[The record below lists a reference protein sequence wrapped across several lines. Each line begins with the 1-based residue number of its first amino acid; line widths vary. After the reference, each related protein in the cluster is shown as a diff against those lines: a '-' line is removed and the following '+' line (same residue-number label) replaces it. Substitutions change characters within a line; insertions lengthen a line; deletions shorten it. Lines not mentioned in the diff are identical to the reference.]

1 MNLGRVTTNCWNVS
15 KCSGWNHRYEQHKC
29 GICWRLLLDAEMCP
43 VIILFGIVKN
53 PKWLWK
59 TSCLWKNWLGNRKKI
74 RFLFLRSTK
83 ITRYQICWIP
93 TFKRLKSCKRTSFW
107 KSFCLQK
114 NPQSCLGARKTK
126 NTYGKERADVNLA
139 SKNGATPLYLAA
151 TWERTE
157 CLIHLLDARAKVTQL
172 QTSGVFS
179 GVIELPIAGAN
190 SVPQKRLHR
199 LHWLLPH
206 FWGDQAWC

>member
-1 MNLGRVTTNCWNVS
+1 MFRLKPSVRTTQMWNLLEAVVGCWNVS
-15 KCSGWNHRYEQHKC
+15 CNYFVWNCEKSEMTLKNK
-29 GICWRLLLDAEMCP
+29 LL
-43 VIILFGIVKN
+43 V
-53 PKWLWK
+53 
-59 TSCLWKNWLGNRKKI
+59 KNWLGNRKKI

-199 LHWLLPH
+199 LHWLLPY